1 MNRPLTLALSVAA
14 TVGITGGIGT
24 ALSLGGHAETP
35 PASTPEAATPAVP
48 LWATAEELHD
58 GNVVVPLKGVDF
70 VTGIERVGGSWL
82 LQDVPNGANASPR
95 VVRVDPDG
103 TVTPLADVHGHG
115 DIDAS
120 GTHHLGLSADGQN
133 YVVTDLRTGKRT
145 KVAPPP
151 DPGPPEGTALFA
163 GDEVITGWSP
173 VGTTYYRSAL
183 DGTGLRIVG
192 RDPVDAQFSP
202 DRKRYVGVRTGLG
215 DQCLY
220 GGAADE
226 EATLWKQCPG
236 ALPSAPA
243 YAPDSTR
250 FVAYASGEGGGGT
263 HRAVVRDAVTGKA
276 VADFDLP
283 GDVPLD
289 MTMLSTD
296 EVAVL
301 TVTGPEGAQT
311 TTVYTCGLTGRC
323 DKSGTASGIGVL
335 GGSP

>member
-1 MNRPLTLALSVAA
+1 MNRRLAVALSVAA

-24 ALSLGGHAETP
+24 ALSLGGRDGTP
-35 PASTPEAATPAVP
+35 PVAEPVKAAAP
-48 LWATAEELHD
+48 LWATAVELHD
-58 GNVVVPLKGVDF
+58 GNVVVPLEGVDF
-70 VTGIERVGGSWL
+70 VTGIERVGDSWI
-82 LQDVPNGANASPR
+82 LQDVPNGAAASPR
-95 VVRVDPDG
+95 VLRVDPDG

-120 GTHHLGLSADGQN
+120 GTHHVGLSADDES

-145 KVAPPP
+145 RVPPPP
-151 DPGPPEGTALFA
+151 DPGPPEGTALFD
-163 GDEVITGWSP
+163 GEDVITGWSP

-192 RDPVDAQFSP
+192 RDPVDAQFAP
-202 DRKRYVGVRTGLG
+202 DRERYVGVRTGLG
-215 DQCLY
+215 DQCLF
-220 GGAADE
+220 GGAAEE

-263 HRAVVRDAVTGKA
+263 GRAVVRDATTGKA

-283 GDVPLD
+283 GDVTLD
-289 MTMLSTD
+289 MTMVSAD
-296 EVAVL
+296 AVAVL
-301 TVTGPEGAQT
+301 TITGPTGAET
-311 TTVYTCGLTGRC
+311 TTVYTCDLSGRC
-323 DKSGTASGIGVL
+323 DRSGTASGIGVL